1 MTRDEIVEVMAREL
15 TGFLGSNCCHRSGG
29 QPGPNRR
36 SDCDCVIAASAALA
50 ALEARGM
57 EIVDN
62 SMRMVR
68 HKKRGTTYYVVN
80 SATMQ
85 TAEPVKD
92 GDALM
97 VYRCREDG
105 RLWARPFGEFHD
117 GRFEDYPAARPEQE

>member
-57 EIVDN
+57 
-62 SMRMVR
+62 
-68 HKKRGTTYYVVN
+68 VVVP
-80 SATMQ
+80 
-85 TAEPVKD
+85 AEPTEAMKAAGWID
-92 GDALM
+92 K
-97 VYRCREDG
+97 EDVNPADIYCAM
-105 RLWARPFGEFHD
+105 L
-117 GRFEDYPAARPEQE
+117 AARPEQE